1 MTGQNYSQAVTIV
14 RHFKHLIFW
23 QGNLLFPMKSALT
36 SGGVQMAQRKQK
48 DWRELC
54 AAVAHE
60 TDSNKLGSLVQELI
74 KALDE
79 REQNWRSPLD
89 PFRDSRAVACTN

>member
-1 MTGQNYSQAVTIV
+1 
-14 RHFKHLIFW
+14 
-23 QGNLLFPMKSALT
+23 
-36 SGGVQMAQRKQK
+36 MAQRNQK

-54 AAVAHE
+54 TAVANE

-79 REQNWRSPLD
+79 RDQNWRSPID
-89 PFRDSRAVACTN
+89 PFRDSRAVA